1 MGRNKII
8 WTDNDYYKVEQM
20 CVIQCTGEEV
30 ASVMGVDYDTLNR
43 LLRDKYGMQ
52 FQEYYKTVAPN
63 GRAALRRMQYKAAEK
78 GNVTMLIWLGK
89 QYLGQTEK
97 VENNNME
104 RVTIVNDINPTSNSQ
119 QY

>member
-1 MGRNKII
+1 MGRKKYV
-8 WTDNDYYKVEQM
+8 WDDADYYKVEQL
-20 CVIQCTGEEV
+20 CLIQCTGEEI

-52 FQEYYKTVAPN
+52 FSDYYKKVAPN
-63 GRAALRRMQYKAAEK
+63 GKAALRRMQYKAAEK

-97 VENNNME
+97 TENVNME
-104 RVTIVNDINPTSNSQ
+104 KITIVNDINPTSDR
-119 QY
+119 